1 MSFVSHEPAGTAQ
14 RAVVQDRAQQVVHV
28 THAVQLRVVV
38 HVERELAVASC
49 AASMRTP
56 AGGAVDWTLDR
67 PRRRRKPA
75 SSRLVRRRR
84 FPRCRGCPATRS
96 VGARRRRCCR
106 SRARSCPSTSVP
118 CDRRRLRLRRET
130 RPTHP
135 LGSHKPPSS
144 EMSGRP
150 TKASPPGP
158 PDSRSSRNWSS
169 PRLLLLCRCPR
180 AAPR

>member
-1 MSFVSHEPAGTAQ
+1 MLSANSPSPAVPPRCEP
-14 RAVVQDRAQQVVHV
+14 RRWRRR
-28 THAVQLRVVV
+28 L
-38 HVERELAVASC
+38 
-49 AASMRTP
+49 
-56 AGGAVDWTLDR
+56 TLDR

-84 FPRCRGCPATRS
+84 CPAAAAALRPGRLARG
-96 VGARRRRCCR
+96 VGVVAA
-106 SRARSCPSTSVP
+106 RARVLVLRRASLR
-118 CDRRRLRLRRET
+118 DRRRLRLRREK
-130 RPTHP
+130 RPDSAP

-169 PRLLLLCRCPR
+169 PRLPLPPLPASCSSVNGPTALLSWLPAMLFTLWMETSHCWHRY
-180 AAPR
+180 A